1 MLIYYLQI
9 QTVQFMKSEHKMFIK
24 IFIFINTK
32 IGLIFS
38 DCPRHSKFFDSI
50 NKKVIGKI
58 KDEFKE
64 RVISEF
70 IGLKLKMY
78 SLIDVDDEEVQKAK
92 GINKNIVKNIR
103 HKEYIDVLFNK
114 KILRKE
120 FKENCTELEVMM
132 FVIFHCLVL
141 MIKKIYIR

>member
-1 MLIYYLQI
+1 
-9 QTVQFMKSEHKMFIK
+9 MFIK

-103 HKEYIDVLFNK
+103 HKEYIDVLMFCLMK
-114 KILRKE
+114 K
-120 FKENCTELEVMM
+120 
-132 FVIFHCLVL
+132 
-141 MIKKIYIR
+141 Y